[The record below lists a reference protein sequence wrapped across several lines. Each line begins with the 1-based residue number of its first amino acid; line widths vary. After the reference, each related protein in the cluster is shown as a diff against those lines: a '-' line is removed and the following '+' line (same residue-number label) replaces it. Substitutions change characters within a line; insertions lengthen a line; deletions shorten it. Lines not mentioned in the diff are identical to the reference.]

1 MKRKKLTARLSILS
15 AIALLSIQPASAM
28 HIMEG
33 YMPLDWCAIWYALSL
48 PFVVLSFM
56 YLRRQVKRSP
66 RIRISLGL
74 AGAFVFVLSALKLPS
89 VTGSSSHLT
98 GTTLG
103 TVTVG
108 PMAMPLLGLI
118 VLLFQALLLA
128 HGGISTL
135 GANVFSMAVAGPFV
149 AYAVYILLGKIG
161 FNKQEK
167 LRHIKLFIATFLGTM
182 ATYITTSF
190 QLAIVY
196 PDAQSGIWGAAMK
209 FLSLFAVTQVPLA
222 ILEGII
228 TALVFSILLK
238 QGVKPVYMMIA
249 DNNK

>member
-1 MKRKKLTARLSILS
+1 MACMMALVILS
-15 AIALLSIQPASAM
+15 TQPASAM

-33 YMPLDWCAIWYALSL
+33 YLPMSWCVIWYVASL
-48 PFVVLSFM
+48 PFIFLSFL
-56 YLRRQVKRSP
+56 YLRRLVKRSP
-66 RIRISLGL
+66 RSRIGLGL

-128 HGGISTL
+128 HGGLSTL
-135 GANVFSMAVAGPFV
+135 GANIFSLAVAGPFV
-149 AYAVYILLGKIG
+149 AYAIYTTLGKLKVNRNI
-161 FNKQEK
+161 N
-167 LRHIKLFIATFLGTM
+167 LFVATFCGTM

-190 QLAIVY
+190 QLGIVY
-196 PDAQSGIWGAAMK
+196 PDAQTGILGAAMK
-209 FLSLFAVTQVPLA
+209 FLGIFAITQVPLA
-222 ILEGII
+222 ILEGVI

-238 QGVKPVYMMIA
+238 QGIEPVNMLIPEQEK
-249 DNNK
+249 NE